1 MGLPINLL
9 WTNNELNL
17 PMPKK
22 RLDVDVNK
30 CNYYKNFVLY
40 YLLASNDK

>member
-22 RLDVDVNK
+22 DMMLMLTNVNIT
-30 CNYYKNFVLY
+30 KNLF
-40 YLLASNDK
+40 